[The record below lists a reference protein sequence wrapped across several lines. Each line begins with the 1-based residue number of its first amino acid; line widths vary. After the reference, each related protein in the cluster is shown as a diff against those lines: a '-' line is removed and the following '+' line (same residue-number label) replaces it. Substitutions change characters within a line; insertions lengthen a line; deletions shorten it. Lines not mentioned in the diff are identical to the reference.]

1 MEMRSQVSLSR
12 SRQREAWVLA
22 GMMFLITPSSSVVT
36 PMLPDLMLDFHLSV
50 TGAALII
57 SCFSLAQLAFDLPV
71 GLLLDRFNH
80 RRLLV
85 GGILCAVLGS
95 MLSALAFSFPRLL
108 LGRLLAGAGVGI
120 CITTTM
126 VMLSRLGTPGTRGSL
141 FGLYSA
147 TTLASASIS
156 PILSGWIASAIGWRA
171 GFLFAG
177 LAASLALVLTLVK
190 VGAAA
195 PQGQG
200 LGSSLASLLREAA
213 LAKAARAPT
222 AGAQVALIY
231 LIVFLLF
238 LTGSGLSHTAVP
250 IYASET
256 LHLNASAIGW
266 AVGLGMMAR
275 SVASMVGGRLSDRYG
290 HRLVLAPS
298 LAMIGLGFLA
308 FNRVTS
314 FITFLGTM
322 LFTSLGHIGRA
333 LPNVWL
339 VDVSPKSRWGT
350 LLGISRFGADFAHM
364 VGPVAFGWIFDHVGF
379 FWATLVGASLMW
391 FAALVAGTLVR
402 EVSKPWSQG

>member
-141 FGLYSA
+141 FGQCVHQPYSE
-147 TTLASASIS
+147 
-156 PILSGWIASAIGWRA
+156 R
-171 GFLFAG
+171 
-177 LAASLALVLTLVK
+177 
-190 VGAAA
+190 
-195 PQGQG
+195 
-200 LGSSLASLLREAA
+200 
-213 LAKAARAPT
+213 
-222 AGAQVALIY
+222 
-231 LIVFLLF
+231 
-238 LTGSGLSHTAVP
+238 
-250 IYASET
+250 
-256 LHLNASAIGW
+256 
-266 AVGLGMMAR
+266 M
-275 SVASMVGGRLSDRYG
+275 DRFC
-290 HRLVLAPS
+290 HRLESGFPVRW
-298 LAMIGLGFLA
+298 LG
-308 FNRVTS
+308 RES
-314 FITFLGTM
+314 C
-322 LFTSLGHIGRA
+322 
-333 LPNVWL
+333 
-339 VDVSPKSRWGT
+339 
-350 LLGISRFGADFAHM
+350 
-364 VGPVAFGWIFDHVGF
+364 VGPDLGQSGSCCPSRTGPRFILG
-379 FWATLVGASLMW
+379 
-391 FAALVAGTLVR
+391 
-402 EVSKPWSQG
+402 